1 MKRQHIDWEKM
12 VVDNATDKGLIPKN
26 IQIAHTTQYQ
36 KSKQHNHTMRR
47 RPKQTFLQIRRADGQ
62 QSHEKMF
69 NIANYWKNEVVPVL
83 AQWLTNLTSNDKDA
97 GLIPGLAQWVKDP
110 ALP

>member
-1 MKRQHIDWEKM
+1 MGENICKWYDQQG
-12 VVDNATDKGLIPKN
+12 VNFQN
-26 IQIAHTTQYQ
+26 IQIAHTTQYR

-69 NIANYWKNEVVPVL
+69 NIANYQKNEVVPVL
-83 AQWLTNLTSNDKDA
+83 AQQLTTLTSNDKDA

-110 ALP
+110 VLT